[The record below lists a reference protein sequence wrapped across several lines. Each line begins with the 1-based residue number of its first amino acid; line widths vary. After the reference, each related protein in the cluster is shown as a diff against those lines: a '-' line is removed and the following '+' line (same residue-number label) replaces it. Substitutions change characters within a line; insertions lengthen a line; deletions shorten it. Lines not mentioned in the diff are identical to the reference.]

1 MTQPCQCRDVQHLI
15 QGARHFK
22 SRFYE
27 HNPDFMRKLVEEGQS
42 PVTLVISCSDS
53 RVDPAL
59 LTNAQPG
66 ELFMVR
72 NVANIVPPYSP
83 SGSFHGTSSAIEYA
97 VRDLQ
102 VPNIIVLGHGRCG
115 GIKALL
121 STLAGHTL
129 ERDFIADWVS
139 IAMDACRQFVG
150 DPDNPGAQK
159 EVSLELLLE
168 NQDLVERASVQG
180 SLRNLM
186 TYPWLRARV
195 DAGNLSLHGWW
206 FDLESGDLWTTA
218 PEHPTQLMPVI

>member
-1 MTQPCQCRDVQHLI
+1 MTNSCQCRNVEHLI
-15 QGARHFK
+15 QGASNFK
-22 SRFYE
+22 TRFYE
-27 HNPDFMRKLVEEGQS
+27 QNPEFMRQLVEQGQS

-59 LTNAQPG
+59 LTNARPG

-72 NVANIVPPYSP
+72 NVSNIVPPYSP
-83 SGSFHGTSSAIEYA
+83 GGSFHGTSSAIEYA

-121 STLAGHTL
+121 STLAGQEL

-159 EVSLELLLE
+159 GVSLDLLRE

-180 SLRNLM
+180 SLRNLL
-186 TYPWLRARV
+186 TYPWLRARA
-195 DAGNLSLHGWW
+195 DAGDLTLHGWW
-206 FDLESGDLWTTA
+206 FDLESGDLWTTT
-218 PEHPTQLMPVI
+218 PESPDQLLPVL